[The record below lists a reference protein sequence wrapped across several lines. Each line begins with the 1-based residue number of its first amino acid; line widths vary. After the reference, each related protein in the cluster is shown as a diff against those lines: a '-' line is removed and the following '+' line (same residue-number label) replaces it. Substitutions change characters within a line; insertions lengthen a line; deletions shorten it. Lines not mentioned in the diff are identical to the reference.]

1 MFEDECHFQ
10 RCTTIIRSW
19 YPKGSAPEIPS
30 PAVKEK
36 VSIMGAVSTTGRLI
50 TMEASIFNA
59 DSFKGFVQKILRESP
74 RSKKIIL
81 VLDNARFHHARAN
94 REYLKSVKERIEL
107 MFLPPYSPE
116 LNPIE
121 LFWKTTR
128 RHVTHNRFFDSMDV
142 LRDALLTFFRKSK
155 KENLALAKLS
165 AFY

>member
-1 MFEDECHFQ
+1 
-10 RCTTIIRSW
+10 
-19 YPKGSAPEIPS
+19 
-30 PAVKEK
+30 
-36 VSIMGAVSTTGRLI
+36 
-50 TMEASIFNA
+50 MEASIFNA